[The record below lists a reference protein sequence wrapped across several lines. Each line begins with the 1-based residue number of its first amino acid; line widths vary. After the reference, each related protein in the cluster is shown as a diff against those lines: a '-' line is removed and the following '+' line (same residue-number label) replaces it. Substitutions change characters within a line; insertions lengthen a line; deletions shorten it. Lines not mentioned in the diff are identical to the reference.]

1 MSGKHWTADSL
12 WARLRWW
19 LLGIAIVHQSAAYL
33 CENYVTFDLAQQIGA
48 ARAILDGH
56 HFGLPKINETDFSH
70 TVRNPVVQWPPGYS
84 MMFAVVFSI
93 VSDFWIVDGLFYTL
107 GVILFFSAWFA
118 ILETVSPVVLG
129 SRGKLILWLFWAFA
143 WQLTLGPSGFY
154 TRLISVEILSVGS
167 FSWGLWFA
175 IRCTSSRWWIVW
187 ALAAGAGAGLA
198 ASLRYAYWP
207 LCSVFPLSL
216 MLVGLTSQRR
226 WQHLGAAV
234 LSAVVPAGCLALM
247 LLFLYKSTGR
257 VAVPTGYTLEP
268 DFHLDHLLRFAPF
281 PAWAIGFPETW
292 GWLTRRI
299 PGLGQLPVRPIAWL
313 VSVPVLA
320 AALTPLL
327 RSLPAGWQTIRDRKA
342 PRGALLFCIAGTLIA
357 GATLGLLSHSS
368 VFRTARDAGG
378 NLVDWT
384 FVQEMRYLVPV
395 MPFLCVGL
403 ARFLETGLFRADG
416 PHGRGLQAAG
426 VAVLVAWMLLAT
438 VARVEPQ
445 LAYAV
450 NHRYVRD
457 RTVADAQTARAVYA
471 LVRQHLAEGRPVL
484 FLYSGPLPFRDLPL
498 PAARMAGAAI
508 DWLNW
513 TKGSVPS
520 SGPVAV
526 ITIVFDDEPVE
537 PQPDRLGVADRDI
550 DPDRWQQVTRVRNGW
565 LCEVILPGSGE
576 RERKRKRKRKRE

>member
-1 MSGKHWTADSL
+1 MSGEHWTADFL

-33 CENYVTFDLAQQIGA
+33 CENYVTYDLAQQIGA

-56 HFGLPKINETDFSH
+56 NFGLPKINETDFSN
-70 TVRNPVVQWPPGYS
+70 TARNPVVQWPPGYS
-84 MMFAVVFSI
+84 MMFAIVLSI
-93 VSDFWIVDGLFYTL
+93 VPDFWIVDGLFYSL

-143 WQLTLGPSGFY
+143 WQLSLGPWSLH
-154 TRLISVEILSVGS
+154 TRLISVEILSIGA
-167 FSWGLWFA
+167 FSWGLWFT

-234 LSAVVPAGCLALM
+234 LSAVIPAGCLALM

-281 PAWAIGFPETW
+281 PAWAIGFPDTW
-292 GWLTRRI
+292 GWLTRLI

-327 RSLPAGWQTIRDRKA
+327 RSLPIGWKIFRDAKS
-342 PRGALLFCIAGTLIA
+342 PRDTLIFVFGGSLSA
-357 GATLGLLSHSS
+357 AWTIGLLSHSS
-368 VFRTARDAGG
+368 IFRTACHAPGSP
-378 NLVDWT
+378 VDWT
-384 FVQEMRYLVPV
+384 FVQEMRYFIPIV
-395 MPFLCVGL
+395 PFLCVGV
-403 ARFLETGLFRADG
+403 ARFLEGLLF
-416 PHGRGLQAAG
+416 PAAG
-426 VAVLVAWMLLAT
+426 QRPGWRRVGCMALVVGWFLIATAARMEAPIAHAVD
-438 VARVEPQ
+438 
-445 LAYAV
+445 
-450 NHRYVRD
+450 HRQVRTKT
-457 RTVADAQTARAVYA
+457 RAEADTARAVYS

-484 FLYSGPLPFRDLPL
+484 FLYSGPLPFHALPIR
-498 PAARMAGAAI
+498 AARMAGAAI
-508 DWLNW
+508 DWLNS
-513 TKGSVPS
+513 TKGVVAS

-550 DPDRWQQVTRVRNGW
+550 DPDRWQRVTRVHNGW
-565 LCEVILPGSGE
+565 LCEVILPGSGGE
-576 RERKRKRKRKRE
+576 GVVE